1 MSRRLLLCVTLL
13 LAGCTASPQASP
25 APSPPRPA
33 PDLNLVAFDSC
44 EKLATDL
51 RAAALPLVGPYGL
64 PGDYYG
70 TPAVVSNGARTSVAI
85 PAPAAPDAPPAHSG
99 TNVQEQ
105 GVDEPDIVKTD
116 GRRIVTVGPDGV
128 LRVVDA
134 ASRVQTG
141 KLDLGLSASAGR
153 STLLLAGDRALILVP
168 PGIGDYHSQPVPLGG
183 GLTRMAVIGEPGRPE
198 VILVNLAG
206 APTVISR
213 YTGEGTIVDARQTG
227 SIGRVVLKTSPRIKF
242 PLLPDVQDNTKRT
255 AANHKIVQ
263 AAPPADWLPNW
274 QVTTG
279 ATTTQGHVGCDRVSR
294 PTEFSGTSMLTV
306 LTFDLG
312 AAALTDG
319 DPVSVL
325 ADGETVYGTPTSLY
339 VTNDQRWLGLLPNR
353 VVPNRTQIFRFD
365 TTGRPAF
372 VADGTVT
379 GLPINQYALS
389 EWDGHLRIATTDSKD
404 GGSSAVRVLQQQG
417 NQLVQIGVVDGL
429 GKGERI
435 YAVRFVGPRGYVVTF
450 KQTDPLYSV
459 DLSDPTKP
467 QVTGALKI
475 PGFSSHLQPI
485 SDDRLIGIGEDGQ
498 NGTQVSLF
506 DVSNPAESRRLAQQH
521 VSGTS
526 SAAEHDPHALL
537 WWPAT
542 RLLVVPVTVWDPRQ
556 SGQQNAAMAL
566 RVTDNGLERIAMI
579 QQPGNNHPKAG
590 QERFPAID
598 RTLVIGDVL
607 WTLSSAGLQASN
619 LSSLDRVG
627 WLPS

>member
-13 LAGCTASPQASP
+13 LAGCTASPQAS
-25 APSPPRPA
+25 AQPSPPAPA
-33 PDLNLVAFDSC
+33 PDLKLVAFDSC
-44 EKLATDL
+44 EQLATDL

-70 TPAVVSNGARTSVAI
+70 TSAVVADGARTSLAV
-85 PAPAAPDAPPAHSG
+85 PAPAAAPAYSG
-99 TNVQEQ
+99 TNVHEQ

-116 GRRIVTVGPDGV
+116 GRRIVTIGQDGV

-134 ASRVQTG
+134 ASRIQTG
-141 KLDLGLSASAGR
+141 KLDLGLSSVGPP
-153 STLLLAGDRALILVP
+153 TLLLAGDRALILVP
-168 PGIGDYHSQPVPLGG
+168 PGIGDYRNQPVPLGD
-183 GLTRMAVIGEPGRPE
+183 GLTRMAMIGEPGKPE

-206 APTVISR
+206 PPTVISR
-213 YTGEGTIVDARQTG
+213 YSGEGTIVDARQTG
-227 SIGRVVLKTSPRIKF
+227 SIGRVVLKTSPRIRF
-242 PLLPDVQDNTKRT
+242 PLLPEVQDNAKRT
-255 AANHKIVQ
+255 AANQKVLE
-263 AAPPADWLPNW
+263 AAQPTDWLPNW

-279 ATTTQGHVGCDRVSR
+279 AATTQGHVGCDRVSR

-306 LTFDLG
+306 LTFDLS

-325 ADGETVYGTPTSLY
+325 ADGETVYGTPNSLY

-353 VVPNRTQIFRFD
+353 VVPDRTQIFRFD
-365 TTGRPAF
+365 TSGTGRPAF
-372 VADGTVT
+372 VADGTVP

-417 NQLVQIGVVDGL
+417 NQLVQTGVVDGL

-459 DLSDPTKP
+459 DLSDPTRP
-467 QVTGALKI
+467 RVTGALKI

-485 SDDRLIGIGEDGQ
+485 SDDRLIGIGEDGSS
-498 NGTQVSLF
+498 GTQVSLF

-521 VSGTS
+521 VSRSS
-526 SAAEHDPHALL
+526 SAAEYDPHALL

-579 QQPGNNHPKAG
+579 QQPGNNHPKSG
-590 QERFPAID
+590 EERFPQIE
-598 RTLVIGDVL
+598 RTLVIGDML

-619 LSSLDRVG
+619 LSSLDQVG
-627 WLPS
+627 WLPN